1 MIAHHHEPGVH
12 LQPALFL
19 DRDGVI
25 LENRPDYLRS
35 WEEAAFIPG
44 ALAAIARLKDLP
56 LRIVIVTNQSVV
68 GRGLVLPEEAK
79 AINLKMVDAVVLA
92 GGRIDAVYMCPH
104 HPEQR
109 CNCRKPRPGLL
120 LQAAEDLLLDL
131 PQSTL
136 IGDALTDLQA
146 GQAAGVGRLAL
157 VLTGLGDSQ
166 LPLLVEAGLGEV
178 AHFDDLEQAL
188 EQLLPTSSFR

>member
-136 IGDALTDLQA
+136 IGDALTDLQS

>member
-1 MIAHHHEPGVH
+1 
-12 LQPALFL
+12 
-19 DRDGVI
+19 VI